1 MENKKIL
8 VVDDVPENLQLL
20 EEVLSGAD
28 YHVQLFP
35 TGSLALQA
43 AIANPPDLIL
53 LDVLMPELSGYELCR
68 QLKAIPALEDIP
80 VIFISA
86 LDTPEDKINAF
97 SAGGV
102 DYISKPFQE
111 DEVLARVNLQLKLQ
125 CLHKTLE
132 QTNSRLEEK
141 VQERTRELD
150 LANQRLQKLGK
161 LKTDFLTMF
170 SHEIRTPAHGL
181 LGAAELLITEES
193 DPWLVELFSKSEKR
207 ITRLIEDAELIATL
221 DGSLAACPNELPLP
235 ELLRLLHREESIKD
249 LSPDPKGF
257 SVQADLSLLKR
268 ALQTIE
274 ELVCCFQVTG
284 PSDTKQPL
292 PLPLVRILNSWVVAE
307 FPLTEF
313 RLSTE
318 ELRNFFCVASM
329 QRSSTRAEQ
338 LGISPVAAFV
348 ILRSLGGSL
357 DLRRL
362 NPSQGMLTLKLPLSK
377 VL

>member
-1 MENKKIL
+1 MENKQIL

-20 EEVLSGAD
+20 EEVLSSAG
-28 YHVQLFP
+28 YHIQLFP

-86 LDTPEDKINAF
+86 LDTPEDN
-97 SAGGV
+97 
-102 DYISKPFQE
+102 
-111 DEVLARVNLQLKLQ
+111 
-125 CLHKTLE
+125 
-132 QTNSRLEEK
+132 
-141 VQERTRELD
+141 
-150 LANQRLQKLGK
+150 
-161 LKTDFLTMF
+161 
-170 SHEIRTPAHGL
+170 
-181 LGAAELLITEES
+181 
-193 DPWLVELFSKSEKR
+193 
-207 ITRLIEDAELIATL
+207 
-221 DGSLAACPNELPLP
+221 
-235 ELLRLLHREESIKD
+235 
-249 LSPDPKGF
+249 
-257 SVQADLSLLKR
+257 
-268 ALQTIE
+268 
-274 ELVCCFQVTG
+274 
-284 PSDTKQPL
+284 
-292 PLPLVRILNSWVVAE
+292 E